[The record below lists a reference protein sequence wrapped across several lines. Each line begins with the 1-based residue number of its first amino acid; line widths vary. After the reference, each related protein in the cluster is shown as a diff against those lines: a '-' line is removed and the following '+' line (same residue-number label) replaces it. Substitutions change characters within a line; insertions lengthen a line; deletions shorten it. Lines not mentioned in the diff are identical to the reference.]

1 MGTARVGAAARR
13 PASRSGGQRGRDTRA
28 AILRAAVELYADAG
42 FRGTGLIA
50 IGQRAG
56 VHHATVLYHFRT
68 GRDLLLAVLE
78 EHDRQYLELTAELLA
93 EGGLRALENLT
104 VAGRFNADHRLW
116 AKLFTVLQAEN
127 LDVDAEAHA
136 FFKQRRRATHRL
148 IVRLLREAKERKQIR
163 AAVDELATADVV
175 LAFMTGVRIQHFLDP
190 DRVDFVVDYER
201 FTQMLLRDIAP
212 KAR

>member
-1 MGTARVGAAARR
+1 MSTARARSAARR
-13 PASRSGGQRGRDTRA
+13 PASRSGARRGEDTRA
-28 AILRAAVELYADAG
+28 AILRAAVELYADGG

-50 IGQRAG
+50 IGHRAG

-68 GRDLLLAVLE
+68 GKELLLAVLA

-104 VAGRFNADHRLW
+104 LAGRFNADHRLW

-136 FFKQRRRATHRL
+136 FFKKRRRVTHRL
-148 IVRLLREAKERKQIR
+148 IARLLREAKERKQVR
-163 AAVDELATADVV
+163 ADVDERATADVV
-175 LAFMTGVRIQHFLDP
+175 LAFMTGVRVQHFLDP

-201 FTQMLLRDIAP
+201 FTQMLLRDLAP
-212 KAR
+212 R